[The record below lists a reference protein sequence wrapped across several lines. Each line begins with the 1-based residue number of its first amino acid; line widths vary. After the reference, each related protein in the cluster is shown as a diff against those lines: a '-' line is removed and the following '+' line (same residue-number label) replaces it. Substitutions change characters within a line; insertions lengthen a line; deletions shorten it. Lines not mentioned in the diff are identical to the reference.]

1 METRQKHVIY
11 TIFTEPQP
19 LPCVLVFA
27 GHDPTGGAGLQA
39 DIEALAAN
47 GCHALPILTTLT
59 IQDTRNVLKI
69 EPLSAEFVQEQADTV
84 LADIP
89 VAAFKIGLLG
99 SVAIIETVKNIISR
113 YPNVPVVFDP
123 ILAAGGGKNFTNQ
136 DVRQAMMELLLP
148 LTTLLTPN
156 SQEARLLT
164 DSGTDLD
171 NTAKLLL
178 NQGCRYILITG
189 THEYTPEVVNVLY
202 GEGRVLSR
210 THWPRLAGSYHGSGC
225 TLASAIA
232 AKLARGEDILTATQ
246 SAQAYAWQTLQRGY
260 QPGRGQALPNRLFFT
275 G

>member
-1 METRQKHVIY
+1 METRQKHIIY
-11 TIFTEPQP
+11 TVFTEPQP

-27 GHDPTGGAGLQA
+27 GHDATGGAGLQA

-47 GCHALPILTTLT
+47 GCHALPILTSLT

-69 EPLSAEFVQEQADTV
+69 EPLSPELVREQADTV

-99 SVAIIETVKNIISR
+99 SQPIIDTVKNILIR
-113 YPNVPVVFDP
+113 YPNIPVIFDP
-123 ILAAGGGKNFTNQ
+123 ILAAGGGKNLTDQ
-136 DVRQAMMELLLP
+136 EVRNAMKELLP

-156 SQEARLLT
+156 SQEARALT
-164 DSGTDLD
+164 DSGKDLD
-171 NTAKLLL
+171 TTAKILLD
-178 NQGCRYILITG
+178 QGCKYILITG
-189 THEYTPEVVNVLY
+189 THEHTPEVVNILY

-232 AKLARGEDILTATQ
+232 ARLARGEDILTATQ
-246 SAQAYAWQTLQRGY
+246 AAQAYAWQTLQRGY
-260 QPGRGQALPNRLFFT
+260 QPGRGQALPNRLFMS
-275 G
+275 

>member
-1 METRQKHVIY
+1 METRQKHTIY
-11 TIFTEPQP
+11 TVFTEPQP

-47 GCHALPILTTLT
+47 ACHALPILTSLT

-69 EPLSAEFVQEQADTV
+69 EPLSADLIREQADTV

-99 SVAIIETVKNIISR
+99 SVQIIEAVKNILMR
-113 YPNVPVVFDP
+113 YPNIPVIFDP
-123 ILAAGGGKNFTNQ
+123 ILAAGGGKNLTDQ
-136 DVRQAMMELLLP
+136 DIRQAMKELLLP

-164 DSGTDLD
+164 ESGKDLD
-171 NTAKLLL
+171 TTAKILLD
-178 NQGCRYILITG
+178 QGCKYVLITG
-189 THEYTPEVVNVLY
+189 THEHTPEVVNILY

-210 THWPRLAGSYHGSGC
+210 THWARLAGSYHGSGC

-232 AKLARGEDILTATQ
+232 ARLARGEDMLTATQ
-246 SAQAYAWQTLQRGY
+246 AAQAYSWQTLQRGY
-260 QPGRGQALPNRLFFT
+260 QPGRGQALPNRLFLS
-275 G
+275 